1 MPRRSILTDRQR
13 AALFDLPTDD
23 ASMLRHYTLADDDL
37 EIIRARRR
45 RHNRFGFA
53 LQLCALRYPGRLL
66 TPGEVIPM
74 EVTRFL
80 AAQLGLKPDDL
91 AGYASREETR
101 HEHLAALR
109 DLYGYKMFTGRG
121 SRDLKVWLE
130 SKAETARSNEDLA
143 RRFVEQCR
151 ATQTILPGITVI
163 ERLCADALV
172 AAERR
177 VEARIAGR
185 LDDDMRTRLDALLTE
200 DAGGSVTRFVW
211 LRQFEVGRNSA
222 DMNRLLDRLEFLQA
236 LALDRGILAN
246 VPPHRVA
253 RLRRQGERY
262 FAGDLRDISGDRR
275 LAILAVCALE
285 WRSSIADAVVE
296 THDRIV
302 GKTWREAK
310 SRCDARMDDA
320 KSALKDTLQSFAT
333 LGSALLEA
341 HDDRASLEEA
351 GGNAGGW
358 ISLKELVAT
367 ASQLTDT
374 FAADPLVHVGHGYH
388 RFRRYAPRMLRA
400 LDICAAPVAEP
411 LLAASAIIA
420 GTETATVL
428 PLTFLRRGSKWL
440 RHLNADA
447 GDATRLWEV
456 AVLFHLRE
464 AFRSGD
470 IWLAQSRRFGDLKDA
485 LVPVEVARATP
496 RLAMPFE
503 PETWLADR
511 KARMADAVHRLARAA
526 KAGAIP
532 GGSIEDG
539 TLKIDRLTAAVPE
552 EADALVLDLYGRL
565 PEVRVTDLL
574 LEVDAEVGFTEA
586 FTHLRTGAPCKDR
599 IGLLNVLLA
608 EGLNLGLSKM
618 AGATNTHDCFQL
630 SRLSRWHVESE
641 AMARALAIVI
651 EGQSNLPMA
660 RFWGGGQTAS
670 SDGQFFPTTRQ
681 GEAMNLINAK
691 YGHEPGLKAYTH
703 VSDQFGPFATQ
714 TIPATVNEAPYIL
727 DGLLMT
733 EAGQK
738 IREQY
743 ADTGGFTDHVFAVTA
758 LLGFQFIPRIR
769 DLPSKR
775 LYLFKPDACPKEL
788 KGLIGGKIRDRL
800 IAANWPDILRS
811 VATMASGAMP
821 PSQLL
826 RKFASYPRQHELAV
840 ALREIGRVERT
851 LFIIDWLLDADMQRR
866 AQIGLNKGEAH
877 HALKNALRIGRQGEI
892 RDRTSEGQHFR
903 MAGLNLL
910 AAIVIYWN
918 TKHLG
923 QAVASRLSCI
933 FNDCLEMN
941 HVFRGP
947 GINNKRT
954 SRRFNDVTVRAVI
967 GHLAWVI
974 RDDSLDAI
982 GNLKRVS
989 ALRYRFVVKHLFS
1002 HCTTISEFELKGA

>member
-1 MPRRSILTDRQR
+1 MPRRQVLTDRQR
-13 AALFDLPTDD
+13 SSLLDLPTDD
-23 ASMLRHYTLADDDL
+23 AALLHHYTLADEDL
-37 EIIRARRR
+37 EQIRRR
-45 RHNRFGFA
+45 RQSHNRLGFA
-53 LQLCALRYPGRLL
+53 LQLCAFRHPGRLL
-66 TPGEVIPM
+66 SPAEVIPI
-74 EVTRFL
+74 EVARFI
-80 AAQLGLKPDDL
+80 AAQLGERADDL
-91 AGYASREETR
+91 CCYAETDVTRRRHLVELREI
-101 HEHLAALR
+101 
-109 DLYGYKMFTGRG
+109 YGYKMFTGRG
-121 SRDLKVWLE
+121 ARDLKAWLE
-130 SKAETARSNEDLA
+130 RAAETARSNEDLA

-151 ATQTILPGITVI
+151 VAQIILPGITVI

-211 LRQFEVGRNSA
+211 LRQFEIGQNSA
-222 DMNRLLDRLEFLQA
+222 DMNRLLDRLEFLQGLG
-236 LALDRGILAN
+236 LAETVLAD
-246 VPPHRVA
+246 VPPHRIA

-320 KSALKDTLQSFAT
+320 KSALKDTLQSFKT
-333 LGSALLEA
+333 LGAALLEA
-341 HDDRASLEEA
+341 HEDRASLEEA
-351 GGNAGGW
+351 VGNAGGW

-367 ASQLTDT
+367 AAQLTDT
-374 FAADPLVHVGHGYH
+374 FAADLLAHVVHGYH

-400 LDICAAPVAEP
+400 LDICAAPVADP
-411 LLAASAIIA
+411 LLAASRIIA
-420 GTETATVL
+420 GTETTDDR
-428 PLTFLRRGSKWL
+428 PLTFLRRTSKWH
-440 RHLNADA
+440 RHLN
-447 GDATRLWEV
+447 GDDEHRVWEV
-456 AVLFHLRE
+456 AVLFHLRD

-470 IWLAQSRRFGDLKDA
+470 IWLAHSRRYGDLKEA
-485 LVPVEVARATP
+485 LVPVEAARDTP

-511 KARMADAVHRLARAA
+511 KARLSDAVCRLARAA

-574 LEVDAEVGFTEA
+574 LEVDGEVGFTEA
-586 FTHLRTGAPCKDR
+586 FTHLRTGAPCKDK

-618 AGATNTHDCFQL
+618 AGATNTHDFFQL

-641 AMARALAIVI
+641 AMARALAMVI
-651 EGQSNLPMA
+651 EGQSALPMA
-660 RFWGGGQTAS
+660 RFWGAGQTAS

-733 EAGQK
+733 DAGQK

-775 LYLFKPDACPKEL
+775 LYLFDPASCPKEL
-788 KGLIGGKIRDRL
+788 KGLIGGKIKERL
-800 IAANWPDILRS
+800 ITANWPDILRS
-811 VATMASGAMP
+811 AATMMAGAMP

-840 ALREIGRVERT
+840 TLREIGRIERT

-923 QAVASRLSCI
+923 LAVAKRRREGL
-933 FNDCLEMN
+933 DCSPHLMAHISPLGWAHILLTGEY
-941 HVFRGP
+941 RWP
-947 GINNKRT
+947 KR
-954 SRRFNDVTVRAVI
+954 R
-967 GHLAWVI
+967 
-974 RDDSLDAI
+974 
-982 GNLKRVS
+982 
-989 ALRYRFVVKHLFS
+989 
-1002 HCTTISEFELKGA
+1002 

>member
-1 MPRRSILTDRQR
+1 MPRRQVLTDRQR
-13 AALFDLPTDD
+13 SSLLDLPTDD
-23 ASMLRHYTLADDDL
+23 AALLHHYTLADEDL
-37 EIIRARRR
+37 EQIRRR
-45 RHNRFGFA
+45 RQSHNRLGFA
-53 LQLCALRYPGRLL
+53 LQLCAFRHPGRLL
-66 TPGEVIPM
+66 SPGEVIPI
-74 EVTRFL
+74 EVARFI
-80 AAQLGLKPDDL
+80 AAQLGERADDL
-91 AGYASREETR
+91 CCYAETDVTRRRHLVELREI
-101 HEHLAALR
+101 
-109 DLYGYKMFTGRG
+109 YGYKMFTGRG
-121 SRDLKVWLE
+121 ARDLKAWLE
-130 SKAETARSNEDLA
+130 RAAETARSNEDLA

-151 ATQTILPGITVI
+151 VAQIILPGITVI

-211 LRQFEVGRNSA
+211 LRQFEIGQNSA
-222 DMNRLLDRLEFLQA
+222 DMNRLLDRLEFLQGLG
-236 LALDRGILAN
+236 LAETVLAD
-246 VPPHRVA
+246 VPPHRIA

-320 KSALKDTLQSFAT
+320 KSALKDTLQSFKT
-333 LGSALLEA
+333 LGAALLEA
-341 HDDRASLEEA
+341 HEDRASLEEA
-351 GGNAGGW
+351 VGNAGGW

-367 ASQLTDT
+367 AAQLTDT
-374 FAADPLVHVGHGYH
+374 FAADLLAHVVHGYH

-400 LDICAAPVAEP
+400 LDICAAPVADP
-411 LLAASAIIA
+411 LLAASRIIA
-420 GTETATVL
+420 GTETTDDR
-428 PLTFLRRGSKWL
+428 PLTFLRRTSKWH
-440 RHLNADA
+440 RHLN
-447 GDATRLWEV
+447 GDDEHRVWEV
-456 AVLFHLRE
+456 AVLFHLRD

-470 IWLAQSRRFGDLKDA
+470 IWLAHSRRYGDLKEA
-485 LVPVEVARATP
+485 LVPVEAARDTP

-511 KARMADAVHRLARAA
+511 KARLSDAVCRLARAA

-574 LEVDAEVGFTEA
+574 LEVDGEVGFTEA
-586 FTHLRTGAPCKDR
+586 FTHLRTGAPCKDK

-618 AGATNTHDCFQL
+618 AGATNTHDFFQL

-641 AMARALAIVI
+641 AMARALAMVI
-651 EGQSNLPMA
+651 EGQSALPMA
-660 RFWGGGQTAS
+660 RFWGAGQTAS

-733 EAGQK
+733 DAGQK

-775 LYLFKPDACPKEL
+775 LYLFDPASCPKEL
-788 KGLIGGKIRDRL
+788 KGLIGGKIKERL
-800 IAANWPDILRS
+800 ITANWPDILRS
-811 VATMASGAMP
+811 AATMVAGAMP

-840 ALREIGRVERT
+840 ALREIGRIERT

-923 QAVASRLSCI
+923 QAVASRRREGL
-933 FNDCLEMN
+933 DCSPHLMAHISPLGWAHILLTGEY
-941 HVFRGP
+941 RWP
-947 GINNKRT
+947 KR
-954 SRRFNDVTVRAVI
+954 
-967 GHLAWVI
+967 H
-974 RDDSLDAI
+974 
-982 GNLKRVS
+982 
-989 ALRYRFVVKHLFS
+989 
-1002 HCTTISEFELKGA
+1002 

>member
-13 AALFDLPTDD
+13 AALFDLPTDE
-23 ASMLRHYTLADDDL
+23 ALMLRHYTLADDDL
-37 EIIRARRR
+37 ESIYARRR
-45 RHNRFGFA
+45 PHNRFGFA
-53 LQLCALRYPGRLL
+53 IQLCALRHPGRLL
-66 TPGEVIPM
+66 APDEVIPLAVM
-74 EVTRFL
+74 RFL
-80 AAQLGLKPDDL
+80 AAQLGLRPDDL
-91 AGYASREETR
+91 ADYATRAETR
-101 HEHLAALR
+101 REHLQALR
-109 DLYGYKMFTGRG
+109 ALYGYKMFTGRG
-121 SRDLKVWLE
+121 ARDLKAWLE
-130 SKAETARSNEDLA
+130 DAAEMSRSNEDLA

-151 ATQTILPGITVI
+151 ATRTILPGITII

-177 VEARIAGR
+177 VDARIASR
-185 LDDDMRTRLDALLTE
+185 LDDETCSRLEALLTE

-211 LRQFEVGRNSA
+211 LRQFEVSQNSA

-236 LALDRGILAN
+236 LTLDRGILAD
-246 VPPHRVA
+246 VPPHRVT

-275 LAILAVCALE
+275 LAILAICAVE
-285 WRSSIADAVVE
+285 WRSALADAVVE

-310 SRCDARMDDA
+310 SRCEARADEA
-320 KSALKDTLQSFAT
+320 KAALKNTLQAFST
-333 LGSALLEA
+333 LGSILLAAHEDQASFDEA
-341 HDDRASLEEA
+341 VRNS
-351 GGNAGGW
+351 GGW
-358 ISLKELVAT
+358 SSLKGLVAT
-367 ASQLTDT
+367 AAQLTDT
-374 FAADPLVHVGHGYH
+374 LAADPLAHVFHGYH
-388 RFRRYAPRMLRA
+388 RFRRYAPRMLRL
-400 LDICAAPVAEP
+400 LDIRAAFVAKP
-411 LLAASAIIA
+411 LLDAAGIIA
-420 GTETATVL
+420 SVETTVTL
-428 PLTFLRRGSKWL
+428 PLTFLRRGSKWQ
-440 RHLNADA
+440 RHLNADG
-447 GDATRLWEV
+447 GDGQRLWEV

-470 IWLAQSRRFGDLKDA
+470 IWLVHSRRFGDLKDA
-485 LVPVEVARATP
+485 LVPAEVACATP

-503 PETWLADR
+503 PDVWLADR
-511 KARMADAVHRLARAA
+511 KGRMSDALRRLARAA
-526 KAGAIP
+526 KTGAIP

-539 TLKIDRLTAAVPE
+539 ILKIDRLTTAVPE
-552 EADALVLDLYGRL
+552 EAEAIVLDLYGRL
-565 PEVRVTDLL
+565 PGIRITDLL
-574 LEVDAEVGFTEA
+574 LEVDDEVGFTEA
-586 FTHLRTGAPCKDR
+586 FTHLRTGVPCTDR

-618 AGATNTHDCFQL
+618 AGATNTHDYFQL

-641 AMARALAIVI
+641 AMARALAMVI
-651 EGQSNLPMA
+651 EGQSSLPMA
-660 RFWGGGQTAS
+660 RFWGAGQTAS

-714 TIPATVNEAPYIL
+714 TIPATVSEAPYIL

-733 EAGQK
+733 DAGQK

-775 LYLFKPDACPKEL
+775 LYLFDPAACPKEL
-788 KGLIGGKIRDRL
+788 KGLIGGKVKEPL
-800 IAANWPDILRS
+800 ITSNWPDILRS
-811 VATMASGAMP
+811 AATMATGVMP

-851 LFIIDWLLDADMQRR
+851 LFIIDWLLNADMQRR

-892 RDRTSEGQHFR
+892 RDRTSDGQHFR
-903 MAGLNLL
+903 IAGLNLL
-910 AAIVIYWN
+910 AAIIIYWN

-923 QAVASRLSCI
+923 HAVAQRNQDGL
-933 FNDCLEMN
+933 DCPTDLLAHISPLGWAHILLTGEY
-941 HVFRGP
+941 RWP
-947 GINNKRT
+947 KR
-954 SRRFNDVTVRAVI
+954 
-967 GHLAWVI
+967 
-974 RDDSLDAI
+974 
-982 GNLKRVS
+982 
-989 ALRYRFVVKHLFS
+989 
-1002 HCTTISEFELKGA
+1002 

>member
-1 MPRRSILTDRQR
+1 MAHRTVLTDRQR
-13 AALFDLPTDD
+13 AALFDLPTVE
-23 ASMLRHYTLADDDL
+23 AEMLHHYTLSDDDL

-45 RHNRFGFA
+45 PHNRFGFA

-66 TPGEVIPM
+66 TPGEVIPLA
-74 EVTRFL
+74 VTRFL
-80 AAQLGLKPDDL
+80 AAQVGLKPDDL
-91 AGYASREETR
+91 AGYATREETR
-101 HEHLAALR
+101 HEHLATLR
-109 DLYGYKMFTGRG
+109 EQYGYRMFSGRG
-121 SRDLKVWLE
+121 ARDLKGWLQDA
-130 SKAETARSNEDLA
+130 AEGARSNDDLA

-151 ATQTILPGITVI
+151 ATRTILPGVTII

-177 VEARIAGR
+177 IESRIAER
-185 LDDDMRTRLDALLTE
+185 LDDAMRTRLDALLTE

-211 LRQFEVGRNSA
+211 LRQFEAGQNSA
-222 DMNRLLDRLEFLQA
+222 DMNRLLDRLEFLQRLGLTETV
-236 LALDRGILAN
+236 LAG
-246 VPPHRVA
+246 VPPHRIA

-275 LAILAVCALE
+275 LAILAVCVLE
-285 WRSSIADAVVE
+285 WRSALADAIVE

-310 SRCDARMDDA
+310 SRRDARAEDA
-320 KSALKDTLQSFAT
+320 KAALKDTLQSFAT

-341 HDDRASLEEA
+341 HEDRASLEEA
-351 GGNAGGW
+351 VDNAGGW
-358 ISLKELVAT
+358 LSLKGLVAT
-367 ASQLTDT
+367 AAQLTDT
-374 FAADPLVHVGHGYH
+374 LAADPLAHVGHGYH
-388 RFRRYAPRMLRA
+388 RFRRYAPRMLRT
-400 LDICAAPVAEP
+400 LDIRAAPVAEP
-411 LLAASAIIA
+411 LLAASTIIA
-420 GTETATVL
+420 GTETTEIL
-428 PLTFLRRGSKWL
+428 PVTFLRRGSKWL
-440 RHLNADA
+440 RHLNADG
-447 GDATRLWEV
+447 GDAGRLWEV

-464 AFRSGD
+464 SFRSGD
-470 IWLAQSRRFGDLKDA
+470 VWLAHSRRFGDLKEA
-485 LVPVEVARATP
+485 LVPAEVARATP
-496 RLAMPFE
+496 KLAMPFE
-503 PETWLADR
+503 PDIWLADR
-511 KARMADAVHRLARAA
+511 KARMSDALRRLARAA

-539 TLKIDRLTAAVPE
+539 VLKIDRLTAAVPE
-552 EADALVLDLYGRL
+552 EAEAMVLDLYKRL
-565 PEVRVTDLL
+565 PEIRVTDLL
-574 LEVDAEVGFTEA
+574 LEVDDEVGFTEA
-586 FTHLRTGAPCKDR
+586 FTHLHTGVPCKDR

-618 AGATNTHDCFQL
+618 AGATNTHDYFQL
-630 SRLSRWHVESE
+630 SRLSRWHVEGE
-641 AMARALAIVI
+641 AMSRALAKVI
-651 EGQSNLPMA
+651 EAQSALPMA
-660 RFWGGGQTAS
+660 RFWGAGQTAS

-691 YGHEPGLKAYTH
+691 YGQEPGLKAYTH

-733 EAGQK
+733 GAGQN

-769 DLPSKR
+769 DLPLKR
-775 LYLFKPDACPKEL
+775 LYLFDPAACPKEL
-788 KGLIGGKIRDRL
+788 KGLIGGKIKEPL
-800 IAANWPDILRS
+800 VTANWPDILRS
-811 VATMASGAMP
+811 AATMVAGVMP

-826 RKFASYPRQHELAV
+826 RKFAAYPRQHELAV
-840 ALREIGRVERT
+840 ALREIGRIERT

-910 AAIVIYWN
+910 AAIIIYWN

-923 QAVASRLSCI
+923 DAVAGRRRDGL
-933 FNDCLEMN
+933 DCS
-941 HVFRGP
+941 P
-947 GINNKRT
+947 GLLAHISPLGWAHILLTGEYRWPKR
-954 SRRFNDVTVRAVI
+954 
-967 GHLAWVI
+967 
-974 RDDSLDAI
+974 
-982 GNLKRVS
+982 
-989 ALRYRFVVKHLFS
+989 
-1002 HCTTISEFELKGA
+1002 

>member
-1 MPRRSILTDRQR
+1 MTISASYTTQWDSI
-13 AALFDLPTDD
+13 
-23 ASMLRHYTLADDDL
+23 
-37 EIIRARRR
+37 
-45 RHNRFGFA
+45 
-53 LQLCALRYPGRLL
+53 
-66 TPGEVIPM
+66 
-74 EVTRFL
+74 
-80 AAQLGLKPDDL
+80 
-91 AGYASREETR
+91 
-101 HEHLAALR
+101 
-109 DLYGYKMFTGRG
+109 
-121 SRDLKVWLE
+121 
-130 SKAETARSNEDLA
+130 
-143 RRFVEQCR
+143 
-151 ATQTILPGITVI
+151 
-163 ERLCADALV
+163 
-172 AAERR
+172 
-177 VEARIAGR
+177 
-185 LDDDMRTRLDALLTE
+185 
-200 DAGGSVTRFVW
+200 
-211 LRQFEVGRNSA
+211 
-222 DMNRLLDRLEFLQA
+222 LDRLEFLQCLG
-236 LALDRGILAN
+236 LAETVLAD
-246 VPPHRVA
+246 VPPHRIA
-253 RLRRQGERY
+253 RLRPQGERY

-275 LAILAVCALE
+275 VAILAVCALE

-320 KSALKDTLQSFAT
+320 KSALKDTLQSFKT
-333 LGSALLEA
+333 LGAALLEA
-341 HDDRASLEEA
+341 HEDRASLEEA
-351 GGNAGGW
+351 IGTAGGW
-358 ISLKELVAT
+358 SSLKRLVST
-367 ASQLTDT
+367 AAQLTDT
-374 FAADPLVHVGHGYH
+374 FAADPLAHVVHGYH

-411 LLAASAIIA
+411 LLAASRIIA
-420 GTETATVL
+420 GTETTDGR
-428 PLTFLRRGSKWL
+428 PLTFLRRTSKWH
-440 RHLNADA
+440 RHLNGEDEH
-447 GDATRLWEV
+447 RIWEV

-470 IWLAQSRRFGDLKDA
+470 IWLADSRRYGDLKEA
-485 LVPVEVARATP
+485 LVPVEVARDTS

-503 PETWLADR
+503 PETWLANR
-511 KARMADAVHRLARAA
+511 KARLSDAIRRLARAA

-574 LEVDAEVGFTEA
+574 LEVDADVGFTEA

-618 AGATNTHDCFQL
+618 AGATNTHDFFQL

-641 AMARALAIVI
+641 AMARALASVI
-651 EGQSNLPMA
+651 EGQSALPMA
-660 RFWGGGQTAS
+660 RFWGTGQTAS
-670 SDGQFFPTTRQ
+670 SDGQFFPTTRH
-681 GEAMNLINAK
+681 GEALNLINAR

-733 EAGQK
+733 GAGQK

-743 ADTGGFTDHVFAVTA
+743 ADTGGFTDHVFAVTT

-775 LYLFKPDACPKEL
+775 LYLFDPPACPKEL
-788 KGLIGGKIRDRL
+788 KGLIGGKIRERL
-800 IAANWPDILRS
+800 IMTNWPDILRS

-840 ALREIGRVERT
+840 TLREIGRVERT

-923 QAVASRLSCI
+923 LAVTNRRREGL
-933 FNDCLEMN
+933 DCSPSLLAHISPLGWAHILLTGEY
-941 HVFRGP
+941 RWP
-947 GINNKRT
+947 KR
-954 SRRFNDVTVRAVI
+954 R
-967 GHLAWVI
+967 
-974 RDDSLDAI
+974 
-982 GNLKRVS
+982 
-989 ALRYRFVVKHLFS
+989 
-1002 HCTTISEFELKGA
+1002 

>member
-1 MPRRSILTDRQR
+1 MPRRKMLTTRQR
-13 AALFDLPTDD
+13 AALLDLPTDE
-23 ASMLRHYTLADDDL
+23 AAMLRHYTLADDDL
-37 EIIRARRR
+37 EIIHARRR
-45 RHNRFGFA
+45 PHNRFGFA

-66 TPGEVIPM
+66 APGEVIPAA
-74 EVTRFL
+74 VTRFL
-80 AAQLGLKPDDL
+80 AAQLGLRPDDL
-91 AGYASREETR
+91 VDYATREETR
-101 HEHLAALR
+101 REHLAALR
-109 DLYGYKMFTGRG
+109 EFYGYKMFTGRG
-121 SRDLKVWLE
+121 SRDLKAWLE

-177 VEARIAGR
+177 IDARIADR
-185 LDDDMRTRLDALLTE
+185 LDDETRSRLDALLTE
-200 DAGGSVTRFVW
+200 TADGSVTRFVW
-211 LRQFEVGRNSA
+211 LRQFEVGQNSA
-222 DMNRLLDRLEFLQA
+222 DMNRLLDRLESLQGVA
-236 LALDRGILAN
+236 VDRSILLG
-246 VPPHRVA
+246 VPPHRIA

-285 WRSSIADAVVE
+285 WRSAIADAVVE

-310 SRCDARMDDA
+310 RACDARADDA
-320 KSALKDTLQSFAT
+320 KAALKDTLHGFSNF
-333 LGSALLEA
+333 GSALLEA
-341 HDDRASLEEA
+341 HEDQASLMDA
-351 GGNAGGW
+351 VQNAGGW
-358 ISLKELVAT
+358 LSLRGLVAT
-367 ASQLTDT
+367 AAQLTDT
-374 FAADPLVHVGHGYH
+374 LAADPLAHVVHGYH
-388 RFRRYAPRMLRA
+388 RFRRYAPRMLQA
-400 LDICAAPVAEP
+400 LDIHAAPVAEP
-411 LLAASAIIA
+411 LLAAASIVA
-420 GTETATVL
+420 GTETTGDR
-428 PLTFLRRGSKWL
+428 PLNFLRRASKWH
-440 RHLNADA
+440 RHLNKDD
-447 GDATRLWEV
+447 GHRLWEV
-456 AVLFHLRE
+456 AVLCHLRD
-464 AFRSGD
+464 AFRAGD
-470 IWLAQSRRFGDLKDA
+470 IWLAHSRRYGDLKDA
-485 LVPVEVARATP
+485 LVPTEVARATP
-496 RLAMPFE
+496 RLAMPYE

-511 KARMADAVHRLARAA
+511 KSRLAEGLQRLAHAA
-526 KAGAIP
+526 RAGAIP

-539 TLKIDRLTAAVPE
+539 VLKIDRLTANAPE
-552 EADALVLDLYGRL
+552 EADAMVLDLYKRL
-565 PEVRVTDLL
+565 PETRITDLL
-574 LEVDAEVGFTEA
+574 LEVDDEIGFTEA
-586 FTHLRTGAPCKDR
+586 FTHLRTGVPCKDR
-599 IGLLNVLLA
+599 VGMLNVLLA

-618 AGATNTHDCFQL
+618 AGATNTHDYFQL
-630 SRLSRWHVESE
+630 SRLSRWYVESE
-641 AMARALAIVI
+641 AMARALAMVI
-651 EGQSNLPMA
+651 EGQSALPMA
-660 RFWGGGQTAS
+660 RFWGGGTSAS

-691 YGHEPGLKAYTH
+691 YGQEPGLKAYTH

-733 EAGQK
+733 DAGQK

-775 LYLFKPDACPKEL
+775 LYLFDPSACPKEL
-788 KGLIGGKIRDRL
+788 KGLIGGKVREHVISS
-800 IAANWPDILRS
+800 NWPDILRS
-811 VATMASGAMP
+811 AATMVAGAMP

-826 RKFASYPRQHELAV
+826 RKFSAYPRQHELAV

-910 AAIVIYWN
+910 TTIIIYWN

-923 QAVASRLSCI
+923 QAVASRRRTGL
-933 FNDCLEMN
+933 DCSPDL
-941 HVFRGP
+941 
-947 GINNKRT
+947 
-954 SRRFNDVTVRAVI
+954 
-967 GHLAWVI
+967 LAHISPLGWAHI
-974 RDDSLDAI
+974 ILT
-982 GNLKRVS
+982 GE
-989 ALRYRFVVKHLFS
+989 YRWPK
-1002 HCTTISEFELKGA
+1002 KGSKKP